1 MSDGKSNDEIIRGA
15 TSISIVVATAYFGP
29 GMALA
34 AWLWNTPQRVRR
46 MGGLKMAATG
56 AVLMMTAA
64 CAWFLWFDPLPLY
77 HWDAL
82 YAPVVSDVGWL
93 KRLRWIML
101 GRVVVSGWWGGSGL
115 VLLAA
120 PFILLLRKPEACIR
134 TKDFKIRIRDFRRI
148 RKAFDDPKR
157 VPIGIDIK
165 TGKIVFLDEPRRES
179 HVLVL
184 GATGSGKTTL
194 MIILILHAI
203 RHGLPCLI
211 IDPKGDDSTLRMI
224 KRLGRILSPDFD
236 SRLKVFCMSRPA
248 ESCFYN
254 PLKHGNAI
262 QLKDRILEALN
273 WSEQYYQSLAGD
285 FLTIFTACVEKLGT
299 GLTLEMVS
307 RVLGEKREQ
316 TEILKK
322 LKALIKPGDSKG
334 EELYRRMAQIL
345 EKVKAE
351 DLMGL
356 QAQLSIL
363 NSPSI
368 GPLLSFSGEVN
379 EIDLR
384 EVLRSNQIAYFQLDT
399 LSNPDTARRLGRMVV
414 EDVKSLASEV
424 YHAPEGAELKFFPIF
439 IDEFGSFASKEFI
452 EVLKQI
458 RGARFGAHL
467 FTQGLEDLDVVS
479 KEFRRQASSNPI
491 TKIGF
496 RLDDSETVDA
506 FCSMAGTIEA
516 TEQSYQV
523 EGQLAPMKT
532 GMGNLRETRQM
543 MVEHDVLKSLETGQ
557 AVIIEKSPSSVSGI
571 EVFHPDALLV

>member
-1 MSDGKSNDEIIRGA
+1 MTEKTTSDDVIRGA
-15 TSISIVVATAYFGP
+15 TSVSIVAAAVYFGP
-29 GMALA
+29 SMALGYY
-34 AWLWNTPQRVRR
+34 LWKNPGRVRII
-46 MGGLKMAATG
+46 GGAKLSMIG
-56 AVLMMTAA
+56 ALCLVTAA
-64 CAWFLWFDPLPLY
+64 GAWFLWLDRFPLY

-82 YAPVVSDVGWL
+82 QEPVVSGVRWL
-93 KRLRWIML
+93 RKFQWLML
-101 GRVVVSGWWGGSGL
+101 GRMFVSGWWGGTGL
-115 VLLAA
+115 VLLAS
-120 PFILLLRKPEACIR
+120 PLLMLFRKPARCIR
-134 TKDFKIRIRDFRRI
+134 TLDFKVRVKDYRRI
-148 RKAFDDPKR
+148 RRAFGDPKR
-157 VPIGIDIK
+157 TPIGIDIK
-165 TGKIVFLDEPRRES
+165 TGEIVFLSESRRTS

-184 GATGSGKTTL
+184 GATGSGKTML
-194 MIILILHAI
+194 MVNLIMHAV
-203 RHGLPCLI
+203 RHGLPCLV
-211 IDPKGDDSTLRMI
+211 IDPKGDNKTLRLI
-224 KRLGRILSPDFD
+224 ERIGRGLAPDFD
-236 SRLKVFCMSRPA
+236 ARLKVFRMSKPA

-254 PLKHGNAI
+254 PLKHGTAI

-273 WSEQYYQSLAGD
+273 WSEQYYQSVAGD
-285 FLTIFTACVEKLGT
+285 FLTLFTACVEKNGG

-307 RVLGEKREQ
+307 RVMGEKREQ
-316 TEILKK
+316 TEIIKAIRSK
-322 LKALIKPGDSKG
+322 LQPGDTKG
-334 EELYRRMAQIL
+334 EELCRRMNTLL
-345 EKVKAE
+345 ERVKAE

-368 GPLLSFSGEVN
+368 GPLLSFTGEKN

-399 LSNPDTARRLGRMVV
+399 LGNPDTARRLGRMVV

-424 YHAPEGAELKFFPIF
+424 YHSDESQLKFFPIF

-496 RLDDSETVDA
+496 RLDDNETVNE
-506 FCSMAGTIEA
+506 FCSMAGTVEA

-523 EGQLAPMKT
+523 EGQLAPTKT

-543 MVEHDVLKSLETGQ
+543 LVEHDVLKNLETGR
-557 AVIIEKSPSSVSGI
+557 AVVIEKSPSQVLGVD
-571 EVFHPDALLV
+571 VFHPDVLVR